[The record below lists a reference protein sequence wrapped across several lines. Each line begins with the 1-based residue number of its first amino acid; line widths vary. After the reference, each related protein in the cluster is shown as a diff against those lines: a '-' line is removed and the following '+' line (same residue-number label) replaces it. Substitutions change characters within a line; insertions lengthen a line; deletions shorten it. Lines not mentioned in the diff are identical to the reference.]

1 MSDDLDSL
9 LDDALNDLDVQ
20 EEKHKKEREEK
31 AAQLLLEQ
39 EAAAA
44 AAAAGAAPAAGE
56 EMALMESL
64 KALLGSLGNMDPTGE
79 LSEDQMAAVQRTL
92 AEAVTNLKKDA
103 SPEEAAELAK
113 CDGILNR
120 LSSKEGEAGQP
131 PPSEAEVEK
140 MLETLKGLQEA
151 VKTHDGVSGGAVP
164 PQATA
169 TTPGAEPS
177 AATAED
183 QKQLED
189 ALQKIL
195 DPAALAASFKV
206 IREGYPEWL
215 RKNGPTLPEADRKRY
230 EEQQVRI
237 NELCE
242 FLESQTSVH
251 DSDGVDKFV
260 AMVEKLQALGAPP
273 AELTGGAAPSS

>member
-44 AAAAGAAPAAGE
+44 QAAAPAAGE
-56 EMALMESL
+56 ELALMESL

-103 SPEEAAELAK
+103 SPEEQAELAK

-120 LSSKEGEAGQP
+120 LSSKEGEGQP
-131 PPSEAEVEK
+131 PPSEAEVEN

-151 VKTHDGVSGGAVP
+151 VKTHEAVSGGAVP
-164 PQATA
+164 PEATA
-169 TTPGAEPS
+169 AAPGAEPS
-177 AATAED
+177 PAVAEE

-195 DPAALAASFKV
+195 DPAALSASFKV
-206 IREGYPEWL
+206 IREGYPDWL
-215 RKNGPTLPEADRKRY
+215 RKNGPTLPEAERKRY

-260 AMVEKLQALGAPP
+260 AMVEQLQALGAPP
-273 AELTGGAAPSS
+273 AELTGGAVRPL